1 MKTIELDQSNLT
13 IVELIA
19 LAEEDTLILRK
30 LDGSEFVLSAID
42 ALSTEV
48 ETLSQNQEFMDFLGD
63 RSRSTRRV
71 SLEEARKRL
80 GIASRS
86 KN

>member
-30 LDGSEFVLSAID
+30 LDGSEFVLSSID
-42 ALSTEV
+42 DLSPEV
-48 ETLSQNQEFMDFLGD
+48 EALSQNQEFMEFLD
-63 RSRSTRRV
+63 NRSRSTKRV
-71 SLEEARKRL
+71 SIDEARKRL
-80 GIASRS
+80 GIA
-86 KN
+86 

>member
-42 ALSTEV
+42 DLSTEV
-48 ETLSQNQEFMDFLGD
+48 ETLSQNQEFMDFLVD
-63 RSRSTRRV
+63 RSQSTRRV

-80 GIASRS
+80 GIPSRS
-86 KN
+86 

>member
-30 LDGSEFVLSAID
+30 IDGSEFVLSAID
-42 ALSTEV
+42 DLSAEV
-48 ETLSQNQEFMDFLGD
+48 ETLSQNQEFMDFLVD
-63 RSRSTRRV
+63 RSRSAKRV

-80 GIASRS
+80 GIA
-86 KN
+86 